1 MTTVPS
7 FNFDAFKPTF
17 DDAAVAAELSKRDRL
32 QAGEHTLEI
41 LDASCKGYTEKE
53 PTWLKFS
60 LVLGRPGTKAEA
72 DGKFKG
78 AQYHTVLV
86 PTVDITYNGGL
97 NVFGMLQSF
106 FAGLGQR
113 LQASNA
119 PELIKQY
126 FADFKGLVGMKLKVT
141 LGYQGNYVTKID
153 DKWTAV
159 DKAGKPLSLSSG
171 NGFDSYDAA
180 FGAAS
185 VDGIKVERY
194 LNVTRILPGDLQ
206 EPAKKD
212 EKKTRKPT
220 VSFGE

>member
-1 MTTVPS
+1 MSVPS
-7 FNFDAFKPTF
+7 FNFDAFKPTL

-32 QAGEHTLEI
+32 QPGEHELEI
-41 LDASCKGYTEKE
+41 LDISNRGYSEKE

-78 AQYHTVLV
+78 AIYHTTLV

-97 NVFGMLQSF
+97 NVFGMLQGF

-113 LQASNA
+113 LVPSNSG
-119 PELIKQY
+119 ELIKQY
-126 FADFKGLVGMKLKVT
+126 FADFGALKGMKLKVVI
-141 LGYQGNYVTKID
+141 GYQGNHIVRRD
-153 DKWTAV
+153 DKFIAV
-159 DKAGKPLSLSSG
+159 DKAGNPLQLSGG
-171 NGFDSYDAA
+171 NSFDNYDAA
-180 FGAAS
+180 FGAAA
-185 VDGIKVERY
+185 VEGIKIERY
-194 LNVTRILPGDLQ
+194 LNVLRILPGDLQ

-212 EKKTRKPT
+212 EKKSRKPT